1 MAKAQTKKPTVK
13 QQLAAI
19 EDTPADQAHHKRGV
33 KEGSRQDMKLDEK
46 LAVKAAAKKAK
57 K

>member
-1 MAKAQTKKPTVK
+1 MAKAKKPTPS
-13 QQLAAI
+13 QLKAV
-19 EDTPADQAHHKRGV
+19 EGTKADEAHHAKGV
-33 KEGSRQDMKLDEK
+33 KEGSRKDMKLDKE